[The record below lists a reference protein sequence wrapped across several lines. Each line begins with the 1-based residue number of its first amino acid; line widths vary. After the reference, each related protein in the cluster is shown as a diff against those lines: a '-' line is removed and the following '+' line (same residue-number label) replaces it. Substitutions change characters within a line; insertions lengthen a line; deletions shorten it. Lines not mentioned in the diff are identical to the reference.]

1 MKNYLTLFGIIC
13 FLFQVS
19 NAQKNT
25 INDLDNILKEIEN
38 DTIAKIE
45 RLAAFEFHHL
55 LNNYRKQ
62 QRKQALDFDE
72 IMWIAARNH
81 NLYMKAAGDLT
92 HSEDMKLSK
101 LNSYATGSYPSERV
115 DFAAADKELYISSG
129 GENCLYNYSFYGN
142 NYVEIAKNMAL
153 TAFNQWK
160 SSKGHHEN
168 MLTTNYKKHGIA
180 FTYDQGTVWA
190 TNVFSRGIFYK
201 GNEIVAD
208 TKVPAPTTST
218 NKTAKKP
225 KRIHIYKLKNELR
238 HTLEQQIL
246 VSTSSKS
253 SKKLNEQANI
263 AARKLAYNKKLKAES
278 DEPVLLNE
286 VQTHTVTKWWGLIK
300 KQVSV
305 YSLVLETTPEAF
317 DMEQIQQEIQ
327 QYLLENQ
334 LFAQKKKHG
343 TGIMV
348 SKRKNI
354 LRITLVSLTV

>member
-1 MKNYLTLFGIIC
+1 MKSFLTSIGFIFCLLQIA
-13 FLFQVS
+13 

-25 INDLDNILKEIEN
+25 INDLDNILNEVET

-92 HSEDMKLSK
+92 HREDMKLSD
-101 LNSYATGSYPSERV
+101 LTPYSTGNYPSERV
-115 DFAAADKELYISSG
+115 DFAAVDKEVYISSG

-160 SSKGHHEN
+160 GSKGHHEN
-168 MLTTNYKKHGIA
+168 MLTADYKKHGIA
-180 FTYDQGTVWA
+180 FTYDKGTVWA

-201 GNEIVAD
+201 GNEAIAD
-208 TKVPAPTTST
+208 TKVPVTTST
-218 NKTAKKP
+218 NKTAEKP
-225 KRIHIYKLKNELR
+225 KRIHIYKVKNELQ

-263 AARKLAYNKKLKAES
+263 TARKLAYNKKLKA
-278 DEPVLLNE
+278 DTDDPVLLNE
-286 VQTHTVTKWWGLIK
+286 LQTHTVTKWWGLIK

-305 YSLVLETTPEAF
+305 YCLVVETTPEAF
-317 DMEQIQQEIQ
+317 DMEQLQQEIQ
-327 QYLLENQ
+327 HYLLETQ

-348 SKRKNI
+348 SKHKNI
-354 LRITLVSLTV
+354 LRITLVSMAV

>member
-1 MKNYLTLFGIIC
+1 MKTHLMILGLTLS
-13 FLFQVS
+13 LLQVS

-25 INDLDNILKEIEN
+25 INDLDNILKKIET

-92 HSEDMKLSK
+92 HRENMNQSNLSQFT
-101 LNSYATGSYPSERV
+101 TGNYPSERV
-115 DFAAADKELYISSG
+115 DFAAADKEVYISSG

-153 TAFNQWK
+153 AAFNQWK
-160 SSKGHHEN
+160 GSKGHHEN
-168 MLTTNYKKHGIA
+168 MLTTDYKKHGIA
-180 FTYDQGTVWA
+180 FTYDGSTVWA

-208 TKVPAPTTST
+208 TKVPAPATST
-218 NKTAKKP
+218 KTTTKP
-225 KRIHIYKLKNELR
+225 KRIHIYKVKNELQ
-238 HTLEQQIL
+238 HTLEQQVL
-246 VSTSSKS
+246 ASTSTKT

-263 AARKLAYNKKLKAES
+263 AARKLAYNKKLKADS
-278 DEPVLLNE
+278 DRSVLLNE
-286 VQTHTVTKWWGLIK
+286 LQTHTVTKWWGLIK

-317 DMEQIQQEIQ
+317 DLEKMQQEIQ

-334 LFAQKKKHG
+334 LFTQKKKHG

>member
-1 MKNYLTLFGIIC
+1 SIGFIFCLLQIG
-13 FLFQVS
+13 

-25 INDLDNILKEIEN
+25 INDLDNILKEIET

-72 IMWIAARNH
+72 IIWIAARNH

-92 HSEDMKLSK
+92 HRENMNQTNLSQFT
-101 LNSYATGSYPSERV
+101 TGNYPSERV
-115 DFAAADKELYISSG
+115 DFAAADKEVYISSG

-201 GNEIVAD
+201 GNEVVAD
-208 TKVPAPTTST
+208 TKVPVPTST
-218 NKTAKKP
+218 NKIAEKP
-225 KRIHIYKLKNELR
+225 KRIHIYKVKNELQ

-246 VSTSSKS
+246 ASTSSKT
-253 SKKLNEQANI
+253 SKKLNEQASI

-278 DEPVLLNE
+278 DDPVLLNKL
-286 VQTHTVTKWWGLIK
+286 QTHTATKWWGLIK
-300 KQVSV
+300 KQISV
-305 YSLVLETTPEAF
+305 YCLVLETSPEAF
-317 DMEQIQQEIQ
+317 DLEKIQQEIQ
-327 QYLLENQ
+327 HYLLENQ
-334 LFAQKKKHG
+334 PFTQKKKRG

-354 LRITLVSLTV
+354 LRITLVSMAV

>member
-1 MKNYLTLFGIIC
+1 MKNFLTSIGFIFCLLQIG
-13 FLFQVS
+13 

-62 QRKQALDFDE
+62 QRKQTLDFDE

-81 NLYMKAAGDLT
+81 NLYMKAAGNLT
-92 HSEDMKLSK
+92 HRENMNQSNLSQFT
-101 LNSYATGSYPSERV
+101 TGNYPSERV
-115 DFAAADKELYISSG
+115 DFAAADKEVYISSG

-168 MLTTNYKKHGIA
+168 MLTADYKKHGIA
-180 FTYDQGTVWA
+180 FTYDGGTVWA

-201 GNEIVAD
+201 GNEVIAD
-208 TKVPAPTTST
+208 TKIPTPTTA
-218 NKTAKKP
+218 NKTIEKS
-225 KRIHIYKLKNELR
+225 KRIHIYKVKNELQN
-238 HTLEQQIL
+238 TLEQQIL

-263 AARKLAYNKKLKAES
+263 AARKLAYNKKLKGEN

-286 VQTHTVTKWWGLIK
+286 LQTHTVSKWWGLIK

-305 YSLVLETTPEAF
+305 YSLVLETSPEAF
-317 DMEQIQQEIQ
+317 DLEKMQQEIEH
-327 QYLLENQ
+327 YLLENQ
-334 LFAQKKKHG
+334 LFTQKKKHG

-354 LRITLVSLTV
+354 LRITLVSMAV

>member
-1 MKNYLTLFGIIC
+1 MKNFLTSIGFIFCLLQIG
-13 FLFQVS
+13 

-25 INDLDNILKEIEN
+25 INDLDNILNQVEI

-92 HSEDMKLSK
+92 HRENMNQTNLSQFT
-101 LNSYATGSYPSERV
+101 TGNYPSERV
-115 DFAAADKELYISSG
+115 DFAAADKEVYISSG

-153 TAFNQWK
+153 AAFNQWK
-160 SSKGHHEN
+160 GSPGHHEN
-168 MLTTNYKKHGIA
+168 MLTENYKKHGIA
-180 FTYDQGTVWA
+180 FTYDGGTVWA

-208 TKVPAPTTST
+208 TKVPVPTST
-218 NKTAKKP
+218 NKTAEKP
-225 KRIHIYKLKNELR
+225 KRIHIYKVKNELQ
-238 HTLEQQIL
+238 HTLEQEIL
-246 VSTSSKS
+246 AATSSKF
-253 SKKLNEQANI
+253 SKKLTEQANI
-263 AARKLAYNKKLKAES
+263 AARKLAYNKKLKAET

-286 VQTHTVTKWWGLIK
+286 LQTHSVTKWWGLIK
-300 KQVSV
+300 QQVSV
-305 YSLVLETTPEAF
+305 YSLVIETSPEAF
-317 DMEQIQQEIQ
+317 DLEKMQQKIQD
-327 QYLLENQ
+327 YLLENQ
-334 LFAQKKKHG
+334 LFTQKKKHG

-354 LRITLVSLTV
+354 LRITLVSMAV

>member
-1 MKNYLTLFGIIC
+1 MKNFLITLGVMLSLLQI
-13 FLFQVS
+13 S

-25 INDLDNILKEIEN
+25 INDLDNILNEVEI

-72 IMWIAARNH
+72 IMWVAARNH
-81 NLYMKAAGDLT
+81 NLYMKAAKDLT
-92 HSEDMKLSK
+92 HREDMKLSN
-101 LNSYATGSYPSERV
+101 LTPYSTGNYPSERV
-115 DFAAADKELYISSG
+115 DFAAADKEVYISSG

-160 SSKGHHEN
+160 GSKGHHEN
-168 MLTTNYKKHGIA
+168 MLTADYKKHGIA
-180 FTYDQGTVWA
+180 FTYDKGTVWA

-201 GNEIVAD
+201 GNEVIAD
-208 TKVPAPTTST
+208 AKVPVPTST
-218 NKTAKKP
+218 NKTAEKP
-225 KRIHIYKLKNELR
+225 KRIHIYKVKNELQ

-263 AARKLAYNKKLKAES
+263 AARKLAYNKKLKAEN
-278 DEPVLLNE
+278 DNPVLLNE
-286 VQTHTVTKWWGLIK
+286 LQTHTVTKWWGLIK

-317 DMEQIQQEIQ
+317 DMEHLQQEIQ
-327 QYLLENQ
+327 HYLIDKQ
-334 LFAQKKKHG
+334 LFTQKKKHG

-354 LRITLVSLTV
+354 LRITLVSMAV

>member
-1 MKNYLTLFGIIC
+1 MKSFLTSIGFIIC
-13 FLFQVS
+13 LLQIG

-25 INDLDNILKEIEN
+25 INDLDNILNEVEN

-62 QRKQALDFDE
+62 QRRSELDFDE

-81 NLYMKAAGDLT
+81 NLYMKTTKDLT
-92 HSEDMKLSK
+92 HREDMKLSR
-101 LNSYATGSYPSERV
+101 LTPYSTGNYPSERV
-115 DFAAADKELYISSG
+115 DFAAADKEVYISSG

-168 MLTTNYKKHGIA
+168 MLTANYKKHGIA
-180 FTYDQGTVWA
+180 FTYDKGTVWA

-201 GNEIVAD
+201 GNEVIAD
-208 TKVPAPTTST
+208 TKIPVPTST
-218 NKTAKKP
+218 NKKIEKP
-225 KRIHIYKLKNELR
+225 KRIHIYKVKNELQ

-246 VSTSSKS
+246 ATTSSKS

-263 AARKLAYNKKLKAES
+263 AARKLVYNKKLKAES

-286 VQTHTVTKWWGLIK
+286 LQTHTVTKWWGLIK
-300 KQVSV
+300 KQVSI
-305 YSLVLETTPEAF
+305 YSLVVETSPEAF
-317 DMEQIQQEIQ
+317 DLEKMQQEIQ

-334 LFAQKKKHG
+334 LFTQKKKHG

-354 LRITLVSLTV
+354 LRITLVSMAV

>member
-1 MKNYLTLFGIIC
+1 MKNFLTSIGFIFCLLQIG
-13 FLFQVS
+13 

-25 INDLDNILKEIEN
+25 INDLDNILKKIET

-92 HSEDMKLSK
+92 HREDIKLSN
-101 LNSYATGSYPSERV
+101 LTPYSTGNYPSERV
-115 DFAAADKELYISSG
+115 DFAAADKEVYISSG

-142 NYVEIAKNMAL
+142 NYVEIAKNIAL

-168 MLTTNYKKHGIA
+168 MLTTDYKKHGIA
-180 FTYDQGTVWA
+180 FTYDGGTVWA

-201 GNEIVAD
+201 GNEVVAD
-208 TKVPAPTTST
+208 TKVPVPTST
-218 NKTAKKP
+218 NKIAEKP
-225 KRIHIYKLKNELR
+225 KRIHIYKVKNDLQ

-246 VSTSSKS
+246 ASTSSKT
-253 SKKLNEQANI
+253 SKKLNEKAKT
-263 AARKLAYNKKLKAES
+263 AARKLVYNKKLKAEN
-278 DEPVLLNE
+278 DESILLNE
-286 VQTHTVTKWWGLIK
+286 QQTHTVSKWWGLIK

-305 YSLVLETTPEAF
+305 YSLVLETSPEAF
-317 DMEQIQQEIQ
+317 DLEKMQQEIQ

-334 LFAQKKKHG
+334 LFTQKKRHG

-354 LRITLVSLTV
+354 LRITLVSMAV

>member
-1 MKNYLTLFGIIC
+1 MKTHLMILGLTLS
-13 FLFQVS
+13 LLQVS

-25 INDLDNILKEIEN
+25 INDLDNILKEIET

-55 LNNYRKQ
+55 LNDYRKQ

-115 DFAAADKELYISSG
+115 DFAAADKELHISSG

-153 TAFNQWK
+153 AAFNQWK

-168 MLTTNYKKHGIA
+168 MLTTDYKKHGIA
-180 FTYDQGTVWA
+180 FTYDGSTVWA

-201 GNEIVAD
+201 GNEVVAD
-208 TKVPAPTTST
+208 TKIPTPATST
-218 NKTAKKP
+218 KTTTKP
-225 KRIHIYKLKNELR
+225 KRIHIYKVKNELQ
-238 HTLEQQIL
+238 HTLEQQVL
-246 VSTSSKS
+246 ASTSTKTF
-253 SKKLNEQANI
+253 KKLNEQANI
-263 AARKLAYNKKLKAES
+263 AARKLAYNKKLKAEN
-278 DEPVLLNE
+278 DESVLLNE
-286 VQTHTVTKWWGLIK
+286 LQTHTVSKWWGLIK

-317 DMEQIQQEIQ
+317 DMEKIQQEIQ
-327 QYLLENQ
+327 HYLIENQ
-334 LFAQKKKHG
+334 PFTQKKKHG

-354 LRITLVSLTV
+354 LRITLVSMVV

>member
-1 MKNYLTLFGIIC
+1 MKTHLMILGLTLS
-13 FLFQVS
+13 LLQVS

-92 HSEDMKLSK
+92 HRENMSQTNLSHFT
-101 LNSYATGSYPSERV
+101 TGNYPSERV
-115 DFAAADKELYISSG
+115 DFAAADKEVYISSG
-129 GENCLYNYSFYGN
+129 GENCLYNYSFYGK

-160 SSKGHHEN
+160 GSSGHHEN
-168 MLTTNYKKHGIA
+168 MLTENYKKHGIA
-180 FTYDQGTVWA
+180 FTYDNGTIWA

-201 GNEIVAD
+201 GNEVVAD
-208 TKVPAPTTST
+208 TKVPALATST
-218 NKTAKKP
+218 KTTAKP
-225 KRIHIYKLKNELR
+225 KRIHIYKVKNELQ

-246 VSTSSKS
+246 TSTSSKT

-263 AARKLAYNKKLKAES
+263 AARKLAYNKKLKPLN
-278 DEPVLLNE
+278 DENVLLNE
-286 VQTHTVTKWWGLIK
+286 LQTHTVSKWWGLIK

-305 YSLVLETTPEAF
+305 YCLVLETTPEAF
-317 DMEQIQQEIQ
+317 DMEKIQQEIKH
-327 QYLLENQ
+327 YLLENQ
-334 LFAQKKKHG
+334 PFTQKKKHG

>member
-62 QRKQALDFDE
+62 QRRSELDFDE

-81 NLYMKAAGDLT
+81 NLYMKAAGNLT
-92 HSEDMKLSK
+92 HRENMNQSNLSRFT
-101 LNSYATGSYPSERV
+101 TGNYPSERV
-115 DFAAADKELYISSG
+115 DFAAADKEVHISSG

-168 MLTTNYKKHGIA
+168 MLTANYKKHGIA

-208 TKVPAPTTST
+208 TKIPAPTTST

-278 DEPVLLNE
+278 DRSVLLNE
-286 VQTHTVTKWWGLIK
+286 LQTHTVTKWWGLIK

-327 QYLLENQ
+327 DYLIENQ
-334 LFAQKKKHG
+334 LFTQRKKHG

>member
-1 MKNYLTLFGIIC
+1 MKTHLMILGLTLS
-13 FLFQVS
+13 LLQVS

-81 NLYMKAAGDLT
+81 NLYMKAAGNLT

-153 TAFNQWK
+153 AAFNQWK
-160 SSKGHHEN
+160 GSPGHHEN
-168 MLTTNYKKHGIA
+168 MLTADYKKHGIA
-180 FTYDQGTVWA
+180 FTYDGSTVWA

-201 GNEIVAD
+201 GNEIVTN
-208 TKVPAPTTST
+208 TKVPTPATSTKPTT
-218 NKTAKKP
+218 KP
-225 KRIHIYKLKNELR
+225 KRIHIYKVKNELQ
-238 HTLEQQIL
+238 HTLEQQVL
-246 VSTSSKS
+246 ANTSSKT

-263 AARKLAYNKKLKAES
+263 AARKLAYNKKLKAEN
-278 DEPVLLNE
+278 DESVLLNE
-286 VQTHTVTKWWGLIK
+286 LQTHTVTKWWGLIK

-305 YSLVLETTPEAF
+305 YSLVLETTPETF

-327 QYLLENQ
+327 DYLIENQ
-334 LFAQKKKHG
+334 LFTQRKKHG

>member
-1 MKNYLTLFGIIC
+1 MKIHLITLGVMLSLLQIG
-13 FLFQVS
+13 

-25 INDLDNILKEIEN
+25 INDLDNILNQVEI

-45 RLAAFEFHHL
+45 RLAAFKFHHL

-92 HSEDMKLSK
+92 HREDMKLSN
-101 LNSYATGSYPSERV
+101 LTSYSTGNYPSERV
-115 DFAAADKELYISSG
+115 DFAAADKEVYISSG

-153 TAFNQWK
+153 AAFNQWK

-168 MLTTNYKKHGIA
+168 MLTTDYKKHGIA
-180 FTYDQGTVWA
+180 FTYDKGTVWA

-208 TKVPAPTTST
+208 TEVPVPTST
-218 NKTAKKP
+218 NKIAEKP
-225 KRIHIYKLKNELR
+225 KRIHIYKVKNELQN
-238 HTLEQQIL
+238 TLEQQIL
-246 VSTSSKS
+246 ATTSSKF

-263 AARKLAYNKKLKAES
+263 AARKLAYNKKLKAET
-278 DEPVLLNE
+278 DEPILLNE
-286 VQTHTVTKWWGLIK
+286 LQTHSVTKWWGLIK

-305 YSLVLETTPEAF
+305 YSLVLETSPEAF
-317 DMEQIQQEIQ
+317 DLEKMQQEIQ

-334 LFAQKKKHG
+334 LFAQKKRHG
-343 TGIMV
+343 TSIMV

-354 LRITLVSLTV
+354 LRITLVSMAV

>member
-1 MKNYLTLFGIIC
+1 MKNFLTSIGFIFCLLQIG
-13 FLFQVS
+13 

-25 INDLDNILKEIEN
+25 INDLDNILNEVET

-55 LNNYRKQ
+55 LNDYRKQ

-92 HSEDMKLSK
+92 HREDMKLSN
-101 LNSYATGSYPSERV
+101 LTSYSTGNYPSERV
-115 DFAAADKELYISSG
+115 DFAAADKEVYISSG

-153 TAFNQWK
+153 AAFNQWK
-160 SSKGHHEN
+160 GSPGHHEN
-168 MLTTNYKKHGIA
+168 MLTENYKKHGIA

-201 GNEIVAD
+201 GNEVVAD
-208 TKVPAPTTST
+208 TKVPVPTST
-218 NKTAKKP
+218 NKIAEKP
-225 KRIHIYKLKNELR
+225 KRIHIYKVKNELQ

-246 VSTSSKS
+246 ATTSSKV
-253 SKKLNEQANI
+253 SKKLNEQAKT
-263 AARKLAYNKKLKAES
+263 AARKLAYNKKLKAKS
-278 DEPVLLNE
+278 DEPVLMNE
-286 VQTHTVTKWWGLIK
+286 QQTHTVSKWWGLIK

-305 YSLVLETTPEAF
+305 YSLVLETSPEAF
-317 DMEQIQQEIQ
+317 DLEKMQQEIQ

-334 LFAQKKKHG
+334 LFTQKKKHG

-348 SKRKNI
+348 SKHKNI
-354 LRITLVSLTV
+354 LRITLVSMAV